1 MSLTMARDDAARRP
15 DSRRGATGSR
25 ARRPI
30 LCGLAAIAAVAG
42 LLVACGGNDASD
54 PEPAAVADPGAD
66 ARAPTGSGANPGA
79 GDGSPPGTLREPLRG
94 GERVVFIGDSLP
106 VATPPTYA
114 DLLPA
119 ALDGEAP
126 GIEVVNLAEPGTTS
140 SDWLPGGTRF
150 EGRLEPELSGADV
163 VVVTVGGNDLQ
174 AELGGVDG
182 LDALSR
188 AGSVEALG
196 GFAEVRA
203 ELERALTK
211 TFRRIRALA
220 PAARIVYVAYPDYSR
235 AEAWRKQGG
244 RLGALALRLG
254 LGELLGAAEAAGP
267 DAVVDML
274 TVTGRR
280 DVDDLLA
287 DTEHLGPAGH
297 ELYARRLAR
306 ALSG

>member
-1 MSLTMARDDAARRP
+1 MSRRQAAPGSVWRRDPGGALARRP
-15 DSRRGATGSR
+15 LAT
-25 ARRPI
+25 A
-30 LCGLAAIAAVAG
+30 LAVIAASAG
-42 LLVACGGNDASD
+42 LLAGCGGDSGSD
-54 PEPAAVADPGAD
+54 PDAAAGSESG
-66 ARAPTGSGANPGA
+66 TKSGAAAETTTAAGA
-79 GDGSPPGTLREPLRG
+79 AAGRDRPPDRLRDPLRG

-114 DLLPA
+114 DRLSAELA
-119 ALDGEAP
+119 DRAP
-126 GIEVVNLAEPGTTS
+126 GVEAVNLAEPGTTS
-140 SDWLPGGTRF
+140 SDWVPGSERF
-150 EGRLEPELSGADV
+150 DGRLEPELSSADV
-163 VVVTVGGNDLQ
+163 VVVTLGGNDLQ

-188 AGSVEALG
+188 AGSIEALG

-211 TFRRIRALA
+211 TFRRIRELA
-220 PAARIVYVAYPDYSR
+220 PQARIVYVSYPDYSR
-235 AEAWRKQGG
+235 ADAWRKQGG

-267 DAVVDML
+267 DAIVDML
-274 TVTGRR
+274 AVTGRR
-280 DVDDLLA
+280 DVDALLA
-287 DTEHLGPAGH
+287 DPEHLGPAGH

>member
-1 MSLTMARDDAARRP
+1 MSLTMARSDAARRP
-15 DSRRGATGSR
+15 GFHR
-25 ARRPI
+25 ARRP
-30 LCGLAAIAAVAG
+30 LLTGLAMIATAAALLAG
-42 LLVACGGNDASD
+42 CGGDDGSN
-54 PEPAAVADPGAD
+54 PEPAAGTESSGDAGA
-66 ARAPTGSGANPGA
+66 GPGA
-79 GDGSPPGTLREPLRG
+79 GPDAAPDSPPSRLEEPLEG
-94 GERVVFIGDSLP
+94 GERVVFNGDSLP
-106 VATPPTYA
+106 VTTPPTYA

-119 ALDGEAP
+119 KLAGKAP
-126 GIEVVNLAEPGTTS
+126 GLEVVNLAEPGTTS
-140 SDWLPGGTRF
+140 SDWLPGSERF
-150 EGRLEPELSGADV
+150 ESRLEPELAGADV

-203 ELERALTK
+203 ELERALTR

-220 PAARIVYVAYPDYSR
+220 PEARIVYVAYPDYSR

-254 LGELLGAAEAAGP
+254 LGELLGAAAAARP
-267 DAVVDML
+267 DAIVDML
-274 TVTGRR
+274 AVTGRR
-280 DVDDLLA
+280 DVDALLA
-287 DTEHLGPAGH
+287 DPEHLGPAGH